1 MKISGLSVIMGLTVA
16 LTSWVARAADPNT
29 TSPSDEPPKRVIVV
43 QKKVESHKFGGLSLK
58 GQLKKPELGYIY
70 KRRGLRQEQIINIPD
85 DFNGEILQGAG
96 KF

>member
-1 MKISGLSVIMGLTVA
+1 MKIFGLSVIMVCTAA
-16 LTSWVARAADPNT
+16 LTISVSQAADPIT
-29 TSPSDEPPKRVIVV
+29 PLVEPPKRIIVV
-43 QKKVESHKFGGLSLK
+43 PKKTESHKFGGLNLR

>member
-1 MKISGLSVIMGLTVA
+1 MKISRLSVIMGLTAA
-16 LTSWVARAADPNT
+16 LTFTVSQAADPNT
-29 TSPSDEPPKRVIVV
+29 TTPSVEPPKRVIVV
-43 QKKVESHKFGGLSLK
+43 PKKTESHKFGGLSLK